1 MNYRIYC
8 WRKPVKRVQLLPTD
22 LSSKYPDSL
31 QPSFLLVW
39 CWKILL
45 ATETAGLALAR
56 WWRRHVQIGH
66 QVIND
71 RSQGLAIQART
82 RRYRELYNG
91 WLSWAFRSRSA
102 KSCHFR
108 TLRSADEV
116 EQDPRCPLSASYA
129 AGDCPTVLME
139 PSGVAT
145 RSVLDRSTLSA
156 PVVAT
161 GTRPQSRIER
171 RTCSTNRRNPGR

>member
-8 WRKPVKRVQLLPTD
+8 LRKPVKRVQLLPTD

-66 QVIND
+66 QIIND
-71 RSQGLAIQART
+71 SLAALGDSGRNKTIRGTVQRMALVGLQ
-82 RRYRELYNG
+82 EPLG
-91 WLSWAFRSRSA
+91 KVLS
-102 KSCHFR
+102 
-108 TLRSADEV
+108 
-116 EQDPRCPLSASYA
+116 LS
-129 AGDCPTVLME
+129 D
-139 PSGVAT
+139 
-145 RSVLDRSTLSA
+145 A
-156 PVVAT
+156 PAC
-161 GTRPQSRIER
+161 G
-171 RTCSTNRRNPGR
+171 